1 MRLHNL
7 GNLGAFPTGAG
18 AAIPLEVGPKVST
31 SVIHSCLLSGYRCLC
46 PHTAPLAAYR
56 GAEPEAVYLMERLM
70 EKAADELGVDPIE
83 MRRKNFIPVDAMPY
97 KSVGRGL

>member
-31 SVIHSCLLSGYRCLC
+31 SVYHILPTIWLPMPMPLTPHRWKTRSCL
-46 PHTAPLAAYR
+46 PD
-56 GAEPEAVYLMERLM
+56 GA
-70 EKAADELGVDPIE
+70 VDG
-83 MRRKNFIPVDAMPY
+83 
-97 KSVGRGL
+97 KSC